1 MIDITELKPGVKVE
15 LLDGKTLLVRGSY
28 MSPTGL
34 VLTAKE
40 EGSARASDRNVPI
53 EDIVKIL
60 GK

>member
-1 MIDITELKPGVKVE
+1 MIDITKLKPGVKIE
-15 LLDGKTLLVRGSY
+15 LFPDGKIMTVRGSY

-53 EDIVKIL
+53 EDIAKIVV
-60 GK
+60 